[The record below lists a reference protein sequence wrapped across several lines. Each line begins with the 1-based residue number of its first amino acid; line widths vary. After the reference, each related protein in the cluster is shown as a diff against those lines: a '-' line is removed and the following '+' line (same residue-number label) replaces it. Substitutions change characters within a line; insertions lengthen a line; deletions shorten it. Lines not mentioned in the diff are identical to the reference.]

1 MHTNPSELLLGGAHQ
16 FICIILAPNFHCN
29 CLYYVNRLFA
39 PKLLGVQIP
48 PVTPFIPAPASLGQ
62 KMLLCRCVLLCVVA
76 LSGRKP
82 ESSGVSS
89 LRAKPS

>member
-1 MHTNPSELLLGGAHQ
+1 MHTSPSELLLGGAHQ
-16 FICIILAPNFHCN
+16 FICIILEPNFHCN
-29 CLYYVNRLFA
+29 CLYYVNSLFA
-39 PKLLGVQIP
+39 PKLLGVQIL

-62 KMLLCRCVLLCVVA
+62 KMLLCRCVVSCVVA

-89 LRAKPS
+89 LHAEPS